1 MNGKIYVI
9 RNKINDKVYI
19 GQTTMTVQSRFQHH
33 LSSKPESH
41 HYQAILCAIRKHGK
55 ENFWVET
62 LVEGIETHEEL
73 DRLEEKYIAEFNSMK
88 PNGYNLCPGG
98 QKWRNSARANIEPD
112 QGIVSD
118 YLSGMSTRAVAEKHG
133 CSTKKVRYH
142 VEKAGHQLRKN
153 NNEYSAHASALTEKR
168 LKELY
173 LNSNMTNKQ
182 IAELTGL
189 SERWVRKRR
198 QTFDIHRI

>member
-88 PNGYNLCPGG
+88 PNGRSGVIVRG
-98 QKWRNSARANIEPD
+98 QTSNQTKALFRIIYLECQRVPLPKSMDAAPKRLGIMWKR
-112 QGIVSD
+112 QGIS
-118 YLSGMSTRAVAEKHG
+118 LGRT
-133 CSTKKVRYH
+133 TT
-142 VEKAGHQLRKN
+142 N
-153 NNEYSAHASALTEKR
+153 IALTPLHLPR
-168 LKELY
+168 
-173 LNSNMTNKQ
+173 S
-182 IAELTGL
+182 A
-189 SERWVRKRR
+189 
-198 QTFDIHRI
+198 